1 MHTGG
6 ETFGCISTKSSPIEL
21 AAFNA
26 SLIDSIPN
34 CLPWESIHRTC
45 WAEIDWLILGPSLA
59 EKLGFESFILISPII
74 IILKYTF

>member
-1 MHTGG
+1 MQTGG

-34 CLPWESIHRTC
+34 CLPWESIHRTFC
-45 WAEIDWLILGPSLA
+45 AKINWLILGPFLA
-59 EKLGFESFILISPII
+59 EKLGFESFILISPVIVVI
-74 IILKYTF
+74 KYTF